1 MTKIEKVKFMLELDQ
16 VLSAETMKQI
26 KEIGYS
32 RIPIRE
38 NGSSNQI
45 VAFLLTKSLIGLD
58 TSMGKTL
65 RQLYQD
71 KAIQIKI
78 PLYLHKECT
87 LGRMIKSFQTGRS
100 HMAIVCQTL
109 EGAHELH
116 ERADKHYANLNR
128 KQQHSDEISFNDS
141 IYLTSEV
148 MGIVTLENVI
158 ERILLQ
164 EIHDEKDREEAI
176 GLL

>member
-1 MTKIEKVKFMLELDQ
+1 
-16 VLSAETMKQI
+16 
-26 KEIGYS
+26 
-32 RIPIRE
+32 
-38 NGSSNQI
+38 
-45 VAFLLTKSLIGLD
+45 
-58 TSMGKTL
+58 
-65 RQLYQD
+65 
-71 KAIQIKI
+71 
-78 PLYLHKECT
+78 
-87 LGRMIKSFQTGRS
+87 
-100 HMAIVCQTL
+100 MAIVCQTL

-141 IYLTSEV
+141 IDLTSEV

-164 EIHDEKDREEAI
+164 EII